1 MEAAK
6 PKVEPSPRAE
16 DEDPSPSP
24 PIEDM
29 GWCMEDAEAKPPA
42 GRYDYFSVKHLRRF
56 GARSRRN
63 EFSQKTWNVR

>member
-1 MEAAK
+1 MGWLTIELEAAR

-29 GWCMEDAEAKPPA
+29 GWCMEGAEAKPPA
-42 GRYDYFSVKHLRRF
+42 PMDVPCACIWPL
-56 GARSRRN
+56 
-63 EFSQKTWNVR
+63 